1 MSKTTKQAPSLAE
14 LTSEQPGPQDP
25 GYEAWL
31 EAKLDRARQEAKDP
45 SKLIPAEQ
53 VWKEL
58 GLEN

>member
-1 MSKTTKQAPSLAE
+1 MAE

-25 GYEAWL
+25 GYDAWL

-45 SKLIPAEQ
+45 SKLVPAEQ